1 MIGEWERMTMVSAQL
16 AVNAPTDRSRTA
28 VIAGVIGN
36 ALEWYDFA
44 VYGFFVPVI
53 SRLFFPTHT
62 PIVSMLLTFSVF
74 GVGFAMRPIG
84 SILFG
89 VYGDRHG
96 RRKALS
102 AVVIL
107 MAVATLAVGLLP
119 TYDQVGVLA
128 PLLLVLARLLQG
140 LSSGGEWGGAAA
152 YLVEF
157 APAGRRGF
165 IGSWQQTSVGCGFLL
180 GALSAALLSSAL
192 PQDALM
198 SWGWRLPFLAGILLG
213 GVGAF
218 MRLQLDDTPKYVD
231 LESHDKVA
239 TAPLREAFTTYR
251 KQTLLA
257 FGLTLHNA
265 VAYYVVLVYMTTYLT
280 TIVKMP
286 RSTALWI
293 GAVCLAIF
301 VVVIPFMGRLSDRIG
316 RRPMFIASCVG
327 YLVLAYPLFMMA
339 SSGSVVLAF
348 LSELILVVLLAVYAG
363 AGPALYAE
371 LFPTRV
377 RYTALSVGYNIP
389 VAIFG
394 GFAPFIATGLINLT
408 GSILS
413 PAIYVMIA
421 SGVTLITMIWVRETA
436 FEELA

>member
-1 MIGEWERMTMVSAQL
+1 MTLVSAEL
-16 AVNAPTDRSRTA
+16 AVPAQADRSRTA
-28 VIAGVIGN
+28 IVAGVVGN
-36 ALEWYDFA
+36 VLEWYDFA

-53 SRLFFPTHT
+53 SRLFFPAQA
-62 PIVSMLLTFSVF
+62 PMVSLLLTFSVF

-84 SILFG
+84 SIVFG
-89 VYGDRHG
+89 VYGDRYG

-102 AVVIL
+102 AVVTL

-119 TYDQVGVLA
+119 TYGQAGLLA
-128 PLLLVLARLLQG
+128 PLLLVLARLVQG

-157 APAGRRGF
+157 APARQRGY
-165 IGSWQQTSVGCGFLL
+165 IASWQQASVGCGFLL
-180 GALSAALLSSAL
+180 GALSAALLTTIL
-192 PQDALM
+192 PQDALTA
-198 SWGWRLPFLAGILLG
+198 WGWRLPFLAGIVLG
-213 GVGAF
+213 GVGAY
-218 MRLQLDDTPKYVD
+218 MRLRLDDTPKYVE
-231 LESHDKVA
+231 LEHHHKVTA
-239 TAPLREAFTTYR
+239 TPLREAFTTYR

-265 VAYYVVLVYMTTYLT
+265 VAYYVVLVYMSTYLT
-280 TIVKMP
+280 SVVKMP

-301 VVVIPFMGRLSDRIG
+301 VVITPLMGRLSDRIG
-316 RRPMFIASCVG
+316 RRPMFIVSCAG
-327 YLVLAYPLFMMA
+327 YLALAYPLFMMA
-339 SSGSVVLAF
+339 STGKVIPAF
-348 LSELILVVLLAVYAG
+348 LAELILVVFLAVYAG

-421 SGVTLITMIWVRETA
+421 SGVTLVTMMWVRETA
-436 FEELA
+436 FGELA

>member
-1 MIGEWERMTMVSAQL
+1 MTTVSLQSSVD
-16 AVNAPTDRSRTA
+16 AVDGSPDRGRTA
-28 VIAGVIGN
+28 IIAAVLGN
-36 ALEWYDFA
+36 VLEWYDFA

-53 SRLFFPTHT
+53 SQLFFPTQT
-62 PIVSMLLTFSVF
+62 PIASLLLTLSVF
-74 GVGFAMRPIG
+74 GVGFVMRPIG
-84 SILFG
+84 AILFG
-89 VYGDRHG
+89 IYGDRHG

-102 AVVIL
+102 AVVTL

-119 TYDQVGVLA
+119 TYDQAGILA

-157 APAGRRGF
+157 APPGRRGF
-165 IGSWQQTSVGCGFLL
+165 IGSWQQASVGCGFLL
-180 GALSAALLSSAL
+180 GVLMAALLSSVL
-192 PQDALM
+192 PHDALI
-198 SWGWRLPFLAGILLG
+198 SWGWRVPFLVGILLG
-213 GVGAF
+213 GIGAY
-218 MRLQLDDTPKYVD
+218 MRLRLDDTPKYAEI
-231 LESHDKVA
+231 ESHHKVA

-251 KQTLLA
+251 KQTLMA

-265 VAYYVVLVYMTTYLT
+265 VAYYMVLVYMTTYLT
-280 TIVKMP
+280 NVVKMP

-301 VVVIPFMGRLSDRIG
+301 VVIIPFMGRLSDRIG
-316 RRPMFIASCVG
+316 RRPMFIISCVG

-348 LSELILVVLLAVYAG
+348 LAEMILVVLLAFYAG

-394 GFAPFIATGLINLT
+394 GFAPFIATGLIKLT

-421 SGVTLITMIWVRETA
+421 SSVTLITMIWVRETA
-436 FEELA
+436 FEELT

>member
-1 MIGEWERMTMVSAQL
+1 MTLVSAKL
-16 AVNAPTDRSRTA
+16 AVDAAPDRGRA
-28 VIAGVIGN
+28 AIVAGVIGN
-36 ALEWYDFA
+36 VLEWYDFA

-53 SRLFFPTHT
+53 SHLFFPTQT
-62 PIVSMLLTFSVF
+62 PIVSLLLTFSVF

-84 SILFG
+84 SIVFG

-102 AVVIL
+102 AVVTL

-119 TYDQVGVLA
+119 TYDQAGVLA
-128 PLLLVLARLLQG
+128 PLLLVLARLVQG

-157 APAGRRGF
+157 APAGQRGF

-180 GALSAALLSSAL
+180 GALSAAFLSSVL
-192 PQDALM
+192 PQEVLM
-198 SWGWRLPFLAGILLG
+198 SWGWRLPFLAGIVLG
-213 GVGAF
+213 GVGAY
-218 MRLQLDDTPKYVD
+218 MRLRLDDTPKYVE
-231 LESHDKVA
+231 LENRDKVTA
-239 TAPLREAFTTYR
+239 TPLREAFTTYR

-280 TIVKMP
+280 SVVKMP

-293 GAVCLAIF
+293 GTVCLAIF
-301 VVVIPFMGRLSDRIG
+301 VVMTPFMGRLSDRIG
-316 RRPMFIASCVG
+316 RRPMFIVSCAG
-327 YLVLAYPLFMMA
+327 YLALAYPLFMMA

-348 LSELILVVLLAVYAG
+348 LTELILVVLLAVYAG

-371 LFPTRV
+371 LFPTGV

-394 GFAPFIATGLINLT
+394 GFAPFIATGLIKLT

-421 SGVTLITMIWVRETA
+421 SAVTLVTMIWVRETA
-436 FEELA
+436 FEELT

>member
-1 MIGEWERMTMVSAQL
+1 MVSTQA
-16 AVNAPTDRSRTA
+16 AANAYSNSSRKA

-53 SRLFFPTHT
+53 SRLFFPAHT
-62 PIVSMLLTFSVF
+62 PIVSLLLTFSVF

-84 SILFG
+84 SIVFG
-89 VYGDRHG
+89 IYGDRHG

-102 AVVIL
+102 AVVAL
-107 MAVATLAVGLLP
+107 MGVATLAVGLLP
-119 TYDQVGVLA
+119 TYGQVGLLA

-165 IGSWQQTSVGCGFLL
+165 IGSWQQASVGCGFLL
-180 GALSAALLSSAL
+180 GAMSAASLSSAL
-192 PQDALM
+192 SPEAIT
-198 SWGWRLPFLAGILLG
+198 SWGWRVPFLAGILLA
-213 GVGAF
+213 GVGAY
-218 MRLQLDDTPKYVD
+218 MRLQLDDTPQYVN
-231 LESHDKVA
+231 LESHHDVA
-239 TAPLREAFTTYR
+239 AAPLREAFTTYR

-280 TIVKMP
+280 TIVKLP

-293 GAVCLAIF
+293 GTICLAVF
-301 VVVIPFMGRLSDRIG
+301 VVLIPIMGQLSDRIG
-316 RRPMFIASCVG
+316 RRPMFIVSCAG

-339 SSGSVVLAF
+339 SSGSVMLAF
-348 LSELILVVLLAVYAG
+348 LSDLILVVLLAVYAG

-421 SGVTLITMIWVRETA
+421 SSVTLITMIWVRETA
-436 FEELA
+436 FKELT

>member
-1 MIGEWERMTMVSAQL
+1 METRMSLASAEL
-16 AVNAPTDRSRTA
+16 TVGAASDRSRTA
-28 VIAGVIGN
+28 IVAGIIGN
-36 ALEWYDFA
+36 VLEWYDFA

-53 SRLFFPTHT
+53 SHLFFPAQT
-62 PIVSMLLTFSVF
+62 PIVSLLLTFSVF

-84 SILFG
+84 SIVFG

-102 AVVIL
+102 AVVTL
-107 MAVATLAVGLLP
+107 MALATLAVGLLP
-119 TYDQVGVLA
+119 TYAQVGLLA
-128 PLLLVLARLLQG
+128 PLLLVLARLAQG

-157 APAGRRGF
+157 APPGQRGF
-165 IGSWQQTSVGCGFLL
+165 IGSWQQASVGCGFLL
-180 GALSAALLSSAL
+180 GALSAAFLTSVLS
-192 PQDALM
+192 PDALM
-198 SWGWRLPFLAGILLG
+198 AWGWRLPFLAGIILG
-213 GVGAF
+213 GVGAY
-218 MRLQLDDTPKYVD
+218 MRLRLDDTPKYVE
-231 LESHDKVA
+231 LENRDKVTA
-239 TAPLREAFTTYR
+239 APLREAFTTYR

-265 VAYYVVLVYMTTYLT
+265 VAYYVVLVYMSTYLT
-280 TIVKMP
+280 TVVKLP

-293 GAVCLAIF
+293 GAVSLAIF
-301 VVVIPFMGRLSDRIG
+301 VVLTPLMGRLSDRVG
-316 RRPMFIASCVG
+316 RRPMFIVSCAG

-339 SSGSVVLAF
+339 ASASVGLAF
-348 LSELILVVLLAVYAG
+348 LAELILVVLLAVYAG

-394 GFAPFIATGLINLT
+394 GFAPFIATGLIKLT

-421 SGVTLITMIWVRETA
+421 SAVTLVTMMWVRETA
-436 FEELA
+436 FKELA